1 MSDNQNQQMNYL
13 QNKIAQHFSTFKNTN
28 TTDYF
33 SFYNS
38 DAEKYSQIKNL
49 KEYFASYHYQINRL
63 FDFLNYKASTNGHYN
78 SQESNELLVLIKELE
93 ANERNLVGS
102 TLNFEINNYYKQVI
116 KMCQTFLKPS
126 YGSPIPESFKPI
138 VLIEAKPI
146 FSFRNIR
153 SRTVSISR
161 DQTFHLSSIGSGSY
175 ATVHKYK
182 DMHYNKNFVIKKA
195 KKELTEKELIQFKR
209 EFDEMKKLNSPYV
222 IEVYNFDQEKNEY
235 TMEYADYTLLDFIEK
250 ENTKLSGL
258 DRVRIINQIFR
269 ALNYI
274 HSKDILHRDL
284 SPTNILIKKYDEI
297 NIVKIADFG
306 LVKIE
311 NSDLTNWNTQIKGT
325 FNDPHLN
332 EVGFHNYN
340 LCHEIYALTRVIYF
354 VMTGRR
360 NIDKF
365 KTEYFEEFVRMGI
378 SSNHQERY
386 KNVLEMEQ
394 AFKSVLSTYS

>member
-38 DAEKYSQIKNL
+38 DAEQYSQIKNL

-146 FSFRNIR
+146 FSF
-153 SRTVSISR
+153 
-161 DQTFHLSSIGSGSY
+161 DGLS
-175 ATVHKYK
+175 
-182 DMHYNKNFVIKKA
+182 N
-195 KKELTEKELIQFKR
+195 
-209 EFDEMKKLNSPYV
+209 
-222 IEVYNFDQEKNEY
+222 
-235 TMEYADYTLLDFIEK
+235 
-250 ENTKLSGL
+250 
-258 DRVRIINQIFR
+258 
-269 ALNYI
+269 
-274 HSKDILHRDL
+274 
-284 SPTNILIKKYDEI
+284 
-297 NIVKIADFG
+297 
-306 LVKIE
+306 
-311 NSDLTNWNTQIKGT
+311 
-325 FNDPHLN
+325 
-332 EVGFHNYN
+332 
-340 LCHEIYALTRVIYF
+340 
-354 VMTGRR
+354 
-360 NIDKF
+360 
-365 KTEYFEEFVRMGI
+365 
-378 SSNHQERY
+378 
-386 KNVLEMEQ
+386 
-394 AFKSVLSTYS
+394 